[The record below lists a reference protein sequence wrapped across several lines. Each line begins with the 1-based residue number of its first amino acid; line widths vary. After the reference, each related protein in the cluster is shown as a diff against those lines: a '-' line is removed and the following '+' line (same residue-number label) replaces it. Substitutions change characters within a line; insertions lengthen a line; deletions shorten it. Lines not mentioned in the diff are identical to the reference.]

1 MSRGVIIAGLG
12 GGSGKSVVAVGLCRA
27 LANAGFAVSPFKKGP
42 DYIDAGWLGLAAR
55 RPCHNLDPF
64 LMDADTIRD
73 SFRRHL
79 AEGGIA
85 VVEGNR
91 GLFDGVDARGGYSTA
106 ELARILSLPVV
117 LVVDCTRTTRTVAAM
132 VLGCRML
139 EPDIEIAGV
148 VLNRIGTERQRRVI
162 TDAVEGDAGVPVLG
176 AVFRSRDDVFPQRHL
191 GVTPGPEHADAEE
204 AVEKLA
210 ARISEQV
217 DRERIVVL
225 AGECSAASG
234 SEETGHGSGPV
245 IGVLRDS
252 AFQFYYP
259 DNLAALESL
268 GARLVEID
276 ATSAA
281 ALPEVDGLY
290 IGGGFPE
297 TNGEALAENISF
309 REDLKRLALAG
320 LPVYAECGGLIY
332 LGESLENEGRVYPM
346 SGILPIRFKM
356 EKRPQGHG
364 YTELLAEKDNPFYA
378 PGTVIRG
385 HEFRYSRVNHW
396 DGADSDL
403 VFRMRRGVGFVHG
416 RDGVCRGN
424 VLGLYTHVHALATKE
439 WAEGMVSA
447 AGCRAKERCPEP

>member
-79 AEGGIA
+79 AEEGIA

-91 GLFDGVDARGGYSTA
+91 GLFDGVDSRGGYSTA

-117 LVVDCTRTTRTVAAM
+117 LVVDCTKTTRTVAAM

-139 EPDIEIAGV
+139 EPDIDIAGV
-148 VLNRIGTERQRRVI
+148 VLNRIGTERQRQVI
-162 TDAVEGDAGVPVLG
+162 SEAVEGDAGVPVLG

-217 DRERIVVL
+217 DRERIVAL
-225 AGECSAASG
+225 AGECSAACVSG
-234 SEETGHGSGPV
+234 ETGPGSGPV
-245 IGVLRDS
+245 IGVVRDS

-276 ATSAA
+276 ATRDPG
-281 ALPEVDGLY
+281 LPPLDGLY

-297 TNGEALAENISF
+297 TNAAALAENAGL
-309 REDLKRLALAG
+309 RGELKSLALAG

-332 LGESLENEGRVYPM
+332 LGESLEHEGRVYPM
-346 SGILPIRFKM
+346 TGVLPIRFKM
-356 EKRPQGHG
+356 ARRPQGHG
-364 YTELLAEKDNPFYA
+364 YTELLTERDNPFYPRGA
-378 PGTVIRG
+378 VVRG

-396 DGADSDL
+396 DGDPDEL
-403 VFRMRRGVGFVHG
+403 VFRVRRGVGFAG
-416 RDGVCRGN
+416 KRDGVRRAR
-424 VLGLYTHVHALATKE
+424 VLGLYTHVHALATRE
-439 WAEGMVSA
+439 WARGMLSA
-447 AGCRAKERCPEP
+447 AGTRARERSPGP